1 MRIPARL
8 AVALAAIAMLP
19 AGCDGG
25 GGTSRDALDHVARAV
40 ERGEDHVV
48 AQDLAAWR
56 IDGQRDL
63 EVIDLRSGP
72 EYEAGHIDDA
82 RHVAVTQLLSEQ
94 ELEGLSRTEM
104 VVVYASD
111 TDRAAQAA
119 IMLRLAGVDAYS
131 LAGGYRA
138 WQQMVAAPVA
148 ASDDEQSE
156 AERERIAVSCY
167 FSGDYDRAQGFTQ
180 GAGYLPPLAPVTADC
195 DAAPPTTAGTA
206 AAAGAA
212 ALPTP
217 EPEPAG
223 ELELIVEEGC

>member
-8 AVALAAIAMLP
+8 AVALATVAMLQ
-19 AGCDGG
+19 AGCDRGG
-25 GGTSRDALDHVARAV
+25 GSSRDALDHVARAV

-63 EVIDLRSGP
+63 DLIDLRSRS
-72 EYEAGHIDDA
+72 EFDAGHIADA

-94 ELEGLSRTEM
+94 ELEGLSRTDM

-138 WQQMVAAPVA
+138 WQQMVSDPVA
-148 ASDDEQSE
+148 GADGEQSD

-167 FSGDYDRAQGFTQ
+167 FSGDYDRAQGFTR
-180 GAGYLPPLAPVTADC
+180 GAGYVPPLAPVAANC
-195 DAAPPTTAGTA
+195 DATPSTTAGTA
-206 AAAGAA
+206 EVAGAV
-212 ALPTP
+212 ALPT
-217 EPEPAG
+217 PEPAG